1 VGIGERGDD
10 REVLHERYLHRTVVT
25 HGAPT
30 AAGGGLTGRPSVDA
44 LGLPGVYLAGDWVGA
59 EGLLADA
66 AAASGIA
73 AARAA
78 VLGRANIAT

>member
-1 VGIGERGDD
+1 
-10 REVLHERYLHRTVVT
+10 
-25 HGAPT
+25 
-30 AAGGGLTGRPSVDA
+30 
-44 LGLPGVYLAGDWVGA
+44 VYLAGDWVGA